1 MERSLA
7 SLKFENDVNHLVPK
21 RGRRLKKVISYLK
34 RYWPLYVMLLP
45 SIVYLCIFSYVPMAG
60 LTLAF
65 KDYNIRL
72 GIWDSPWA
80 TDGSGNLDLF
90 KYFRVLFENPEWW
103 KSFAIT
109 MEISLLRLVCGFLV
123 PIVITI
129 LLTEMKSKKFSK
141 TFQVVS
147 YLPHFISWV
156 VIYGILMALT
166 TSRGDFQ
173 NIMSSIFGSEVRFFS
188 DPNIFLGLVI
198 FSNIWKEA
206 GWSTIIYFAAIASI
220 SPDLYEAADIDGAS
234 RWQKIFHITLPGMVP
249 AISINLILQASSF
262 VYGGFDQIFAM
273 TGSGANMA
281 VLPYVNISD
290 IFLYNAG
297 INNFEYSLATVVGL
311 FNSSISFILVLVA
324 NKVIKLI
331 GGDGIW

>member
-1 MERSLA
+1 MERSLTT
-7 SLKFENDVNHLVPK
+7 LKYENDVHHLVPRK
-21 RGRRLKKVISYLK
+21 GRWLKKFLAYMK
-34 RYWPLYVMLLP
+34 RYWPLYLMIIPVL
-45 SIVYLCIFSYVPMAG
+45 VYLFIFSYVPMGG
-60 LTLAF
+60 LILAF
-65 KDYNIRL
+65 KDYNFRL

-80 TDGSGNLDLF
+80 VDANGNLDLF
-90 KYFRVLFENPEWW
+90 KYFRVLFDNPEWW
-103 KSFAIT
+103 KSFGIT
-109 MEISLLRLVCGFLV
+109 MKISALRLVFGFFV

-141 TFQVVS
+141 GFQIVS

-166 TSRGDFQ
+166 TSRGEFQ
-173 NIMSSIFGSEVRFFS
+173 NLMASIFGKEVRFFS
-188 DPNIFLGLVI
+188 DPNIFTGLVI

-220 SPDLYEAADIDGAS
+220 SPDLYEAADIDGAT
-234 RWQKIFHITLPGMVP
+234 RWQKIKNITLPGMVP
-249 AISINLILQASSF
+249 AISINLILQASGF
-262 VYGGFDQIFAM
+262 VFGGFDQIFAM
-273 TGSGANMA
+273 SANGANMA
-281 VLPYVNISD
+281 VLPYVQITE

-311 FNSSISFILVLVA
+311 FNSVISFVLVLAA
-324 NKVIKLI
+324 NKIIKMI

>member
-1 MERSLA
+1 MERSLTT
-7 SLKFENDVNHLVPK
+7 LKYENDIDYLVPRK
-21 RGRRLKKVISYLK
+21 GRRLKKLLAYFK
-34 RYWPLYVMLLP
+34 RYWPLYFMLAP
-45 SIVYLCIFSYVPMAG
+45 AIIYLAIFSYIPMAG
-60 LTLAF
+60 ITLAF
-65 KDYNIRL
+65 KDYNFRL

-80 TDGSGNLDLF
+80 STDGNLDLF

-103 KSFAIT
+103 NSFGIT
-109 MEISLLRLVCGFLV
+109 MQISLLRIVCGFLV

-141 TFQVVS
+141 SFQVVS

-166 TSRGDFQ
+166 TSRGEFQ
-173 NIMSSIFGSEVRFFS
+173 NILSAIFGTEVRFFS
-188 DPNIFLGLVI
+188 NPDIFLGLII
-198 FSNIWKEA
+198 FTQIWKEA

-220 SPDLYEAADIDGAS
+220 SPDLYEAADIDGAT
-234 RWQKIFHITLPGMVP
+234 RWQKIRNITLPGMVP

-281 VLPYVNISD
+281 VLPYVNITE

-311 FNSSISFILVLVA
+311 FNSVISFVLVLAA
-324 NKVIKLI
+324 NKIIKMI

>member
-1 MERSLA
+1 MERSLTT
-7 SLKFENDVNHLVPK
+7 LKYENDIDHLVPRK
-21 RGRRLKKVISYLK
+21 GRRLRKLASYMR
-34 RYWPLYVMLLP
+34 RYWPLYLMLAP
-45 SIVYLCIFSYVPMAG
+45 AVIYLAIFSYIPMAG
-60 LTLAF
+60 ITLAF
-65 KDYNIRL
+65 KDYNFRL
-72 GIWDSPWA
+72 GIWGSPWA
-80 TDGSGNLDLF
+80 TTDGNLDLF

-103 KSFAIT
+103 NSFGIT
-109 MEISLLRLVCGFLV
+109 LQISLLRIVCGFLV

-141 TFQVVS
+141 GFQVVS

-166 TSRGDFQ
+166 TSRGEFQ
-173 NIMSSIFGSEVRFFS
+173 NFLSSIFGTEIRFFS
-188 DPNIFLGLVI
+188 DPNIFRGLII
-198 FSNIWKEA
+198 FSQIWKEA

-220 SPDLYEAADIDGAS
+220 SPDLYEAADIDGAT
-234 RWQKIFHITLPGMVP
+234 RWQKIMNITLPGMVP

-281 VLPYVNISD
+281 VLPYVNITD

-311 FNSSISFILVLVA
+311 FNSVISFVLVLAA
-324 NKVIKLI
+324 NKIIKMI